1 MQRSRWIAMVAA
13 IAGVLALA
21 PIAPAAPPRG
31 TTPERMIAYIRDGD
45 VWTVPSIGGEDVQ
58 ITSGPAKDADP
69 SWEPDGSSI
78 AFTRITSQG
87 PQIWIVDAGGGAAQR
102 LMNRAADPSWSPDGS
117 SIAFVRRAKGN
128 TDIWSAE
135 PDGSHVRR
143 LTSSPAPDLE
153 PAWGPKKIAFVSD
166 RGGRRSIWIMAPGGR
181 GERRLTDG
189 KGTDRAPTW
198 VAGAPGGTVLHEHIE
213 TDGDHDLRTVDLA
226 DGDLD
231 KIHVD
236 ADDDRAPA
244 SASLP
249 WFAFVRATATTS
261 TIRTSD
267 VDAPITS
274 MRIIV
279 SISATGLSDPAV
291 AP

>member
-1 MQRSRWIAMVAA
+1 MVAA
-13 IAGVLALA
+13 IAGLLALA

-45 VWTVPSIGGEDVQ
+45 LWTVPSIGGEDVQ

-87 PQIWIVDAGGGAAQR
+87 PQIWIVDAAGGAAQR
-102 LMNRAADPSWSPDGS
+102 LMNRAADPSWSPDGG

-128 TDIWSAE
+128 TDIWTAE
-135 PDGSHVRR
+135 PDGSHARR

-189 KGTDRAPTW
+189 KGTDRSPTW
-198 VAGAPGGTVLHEHIE
+198 VAGAPGGTVLHEHID
-213 TDGDHDLRTVDLA
+213 TDGDHDLRTVDLV

-231 KIHVD
+231 KIHVRED
-236 ADDDRAPA
+236 VDSAPA

-249 WFAFVRATATTS
+249 WFAFVRATPTAS

-267 VDAPITS
+267 LDAPIPS

-279 SISATGLSDPAV
+279 SLSTIGLADPAV

>member
-1 MQRSRWIAMVAA
+1 MHRSRWIATSTA
-13 IAGVLALA
+13 IAGLLALA
-21 PIAPAAPPRG
+21 PMAPAAPPRG

-45 VWTVPSIGGEDVQ
+45 LWTVPSTGGEDVQ
-58 ITSGPAKDADP
+58 ITSGPGKDADP
-69 SWEPDGSSI
+69 SWAPDGASI
-78 AFTRITSQG
+78 AFTRVTSQG
-87 PQIWIVDAGGGAAQR
+87 PQVWIVDSAGGAARR

-117 SIAFVRRAKGN
+117 SIAFVRRVKGN
-128 TDIWSAE
+128 TDIWAAE
-135 PDGSHVRR
+135 SDGSRARR

-153 PAWGPKKIAFVSD
+153 PSWGPRKIAFVSG
-166 RGGRRSIWIMAPGGR
+166 RGGRRSIWIMAPDGR

-198 VAGAPGGTVLHEHIE
+198 VADAPGGTVLHEHID
-213 TDGDHDLRTVDLA
+213 TDGDHDLRTVDLV

-231 KIHVD
+231 KIHVRE
-236 ADDDRAPA
+236 DDDRAPA

-249 WFAFVRATATTS
+249 WFAFVRATPTTS

-267 VDAPITS
+267 LDAPITS

-279 SISATGLSDPAV
+279 SMSTTGLADPAV